1 MLELAGLL
9 KSGMPANQARALV
22 AGQLAELSANQT
34 RQLDAIW
41 TLALRHGGS
50 VSESIRS
57 LGEALRASAT
67 HAREVELAFAA
78 PKATAK
84 LVSFLP
90 PTGLLLAQLFGLD
103 PLGAIMSNALALIA
117 LALGAI
123 LLILGRLWANSIIA
137 KSAPREDDPGLI
149 FEAVSSGVN
158 SSLPFSTAVEDAIST
173 FGGNLEISPTVNQ
186 KLDWLRDLNRNSGA
200 SLVDL
205 LAASA
210 AAERETRWF
219 EESTAMAKLSVKLM
233 IPLGLV
239 TLPAFVLSTIVPIA
253 ISLLSNRQT

>member
-1 MLELAGLL
+1 M
-9 KSGMPANQARALV
+9 
-22 AGQLAELSANQT
+22 
-34 RQLDAIW
+34 
-41 TLALRHGGS
+41 
-50 VSESIRS
+50 
-57 LGEALRASAT
+57 
-67 HAREVELAFAA
+67 
-78 PKATAK
+78 
-84 LVSFLP
+84 
-90 PTGLLLAQLFGLD
+90 
-103 PLGAIMSNALALIA
+103 
-117 LALGAI
+117 
-123 LLILGRLWANSIIA
+123 
-137 KSAPREDDPGLI
+137 
-149 FEAVSSGVN
+149 N

-253 ISLLSNRQT
+253 ISLLSSRQT